1 MYDAGT
7 YVSNVIMQN
16 SIKVECDE
24 LSSLLA
30 LHFRDTGAI
39 RGIYSHTETSESFRA
54 GLDDPEQTREYYQM
68 LVELERDMERHPE
81 NYMRYQIRNNPIY
94 KQRVYDLG
102 RTLGWRRQEE
112 IVTPPEIAFIT
123 QDEID
128 SVLRRGGNVAG
139 GRNRI
144 YEFFMEHH
152 DEKETADFLKH
163 EYGDGGCTPG
173 IQGSDLSDEWHD
185 AKGIRLS
192 KGQISNPSLRTLI
205 KWKQAAS
212 RTKQLIRMD
221 DFLSPEE
228 LEKYEE
234 RQEAQRLADMEEV
247 KQSLETEEVPEG
259 IEEVHEEVHT
269 EEKSEENGQPLR
281 AEDVQNLVLVNR
293 QYSSVS
299 RTTEYD
305 FTCEIRG
312 EQDILHY
319 TVEYHDD
326 GEGFTIHTEKDDIWE
341 RMSEPELERLEMV
354 LEREALIL
362 SILVYTLFSRMFDLM
377 QPPAVKHSIA
387 VV

>member
-1 MYDAGT
+1 W
-7 YVSNVIMQN
+7 S
-16 SIKVECDE
+16 
-24 LSSLLA
+24 
-30 LHFRDTGAI
+30 
-39 RGIYSHTETSESFRA
+39 
-54 GLDDPEQTREYYQM
+54 
-68 LVELERDMERHPE
+68 
-81 NYMRYQIRNNPIY
+81 
-94 KQRVYDLG
+94 
-102 RTLGWRRQEE
+102 RQEE

-192 KGQISNPSLRTLI
+192 KGQISNPSLRTLV

-212 RTKQLIRMD
+212 RTRQLIRMD

-247 KQSLETEEVPEG
+247 KQ
-259 IEEVHEEVHT
+259 
-269 EEKSEENGQPLR
+269 
-281 AEDVQNLVLVNR
+281 
-293 QYSSVS
+293 
-299 RTTEYD
+299 
-305 FTCEIRG
+305 
-312 EQDILHY
+312 
-319 TVEYHDD
+319 
-326 GEGFTIHTEKDDIWE
+326 
-341 RMSEPELERLEMV
+341 
-354 LEREALIL
+354 
-362 SILVYTLFSRMFDLM
+362 
-377 QPPAVKHSIA
+377 
-387 VV
+387 